1 MYKITLEKM
10 GSDFTGTIPVVIK
23 EFTFE
28 TKKEANKAFKEL
40 VKQYEMTSNSML
52 QYWNTT
58 TFLELK
64 TNYQDMEMKE
74 QIRKEKIAILK
85 RLITLNKEYQ
95 SLIKY
100 YQEFNMK
107 NDLIFVGLV
116 LVAIC
121 FSLESYQN
129 NQELKRIHKL
139 VEVERTAKIE
149 AMKLAI
155 DINNTLEIHR
165 EMNLSL
171 NVEIDRLMNEIQ
183 ELKGDKQ
190 LLKDI
195 RRHWSER

>member
-1 MYKITLEKM
+1 MVQKSKGYL
-10 GSDFTGTIPVVIK
+10 
-23 EFTFE
+23 
-28 TKKEANKAFKEL
+28 
-40 VKQYEMTSNSML
+40 
-52 QYWNTT
+52 
-58 TFLELK
+58 
-64 TNYQDMEMKE
+64 
-74 QIRKEKIAILK
+74 
-85 RLITLNKEYQ
+85 
-95 SLIKY
+95 
-100 YQEFNMK
+100 MK

-171 NVEIDRLMNEIQ
+171 NVEIDSLMNELN
-183 ELKGDKQ
+183 EFKDLKK
-190 LLKDI
+190 LKKDLD
-195 RRHWSER
+195 RSR

>member
-1 MYKITLEKM
+1 
-10 GSDFTGTIPVVIK
+10 
-23 EFTFE
+23 
-28 TKKEANKAFKEL
+28 
-40 VKQYEMTSNSML
+40 
-52 QYWNTT
+52 
-58 TFLELK
+58 
-64 TNYQDMEMKE
+64 
-74 QIRKEKIAILK
+74 
-85 RLITLNKEYQ
+85 
-95 SLIKY
+95 
-100 YQEFNMK
+100 MK

-149 AMKLAI
+149 AMKLSI
-155 DINNTLEIHR
+155 ELNDTLEMHR

-183 ELKGDKQ
+183 EIKGDKQ

>member
-1 MYKITLEKM
+1 MKN
-10 GSDFTGTIPVVIK
+10 
-23 EFTFE
+23 EF
-28 TKKEANKAFKEL
+28 NLFKEL
-40 VKQYEMTSNSML
+40 VTVG
-52 QYWNTT
+52 
-58 TFLELK
+58 
-64 TNYQDMEMKE
+64 
-74 QIRKEKIAILK
+74 I
-85 RLITLNKEYQ
+85 
-95 SLIKY
+95 
-100 YQEFNMK
+100 
-107 NDLIFVGLV
+107 IFVAV
-116 LVAIC
+116 C

-129 NQELKRIHKL
+129 NQEMKRVHKL

-149 AMKLAI
+149 AMKLAV